1 MSSEPGT
8 RANKSSAWRNK
19 FACAIAGGLWA
30 CRTQNSFWVHIP
42 IAVAV
47 FTLAALLNVQSWQ
60 WVALVIATMVVFAA
74 ELLNTSIEQLVKAI
88 HPEHDDRI
96 GKSLDTAA
104 AGVLVTALGAVAVG
118 LLVLGPPL
126 LKLLAG

>member
-1 MSSEPGT
+1 MSRKPET
-8 RANKSSAWRNK
+8 DANQLSVWRNK
-19 FACAIAGGLWA
+19 FACAISGGLWA

-42 IAVAV
+42 IAIAV

-74 ELLNTSIEQLVKAI
+74 ELLNTSIELLVKAV

-96 GKSLDTAA
+96 GKSLDAAA

-118 LLVLGPPL
+118 LIVLGPPL
-126 LKLLAG
+126 LQRLLG